1 MVAKLQP
8 SKMRITKL
16 LYWHYSDK
24 VLAHLMTIFGFKT
37 SDKTQKHKNPNLRR
51 ISLLLGK

>member
-24 VLAHLMTIFGFKT
+24 VLAHLLTIIGFKT
-37 SDKTQKHKNPNLRR
+37 SDKTQKHKYRVKP
-51 ISLLLGK
+51 